1 MEAPQN
7 LGPLEPWQIRGFPRF
22 LRQRI
27 ITQAKLER
35 MSPGE
40 FVTRIM
46 LAYEENGWLGQAPPV
61 STDVARPERPS
72 ADDTHLLI
80 ELADR
85 RPGLRPTEQ
94 HLVHKAIKHRLRL
107 MLSSEAPVNQIANEQ
122 TSKAESEEVV
132 EPETRSVPRRRKA
145 TKLKPR
151 AAPKLQKVVKPKRR
165 RRKSDAVLE
174 SRAP

>member
-46 LAYEENGWLGQAPPV
+46 IACAENGWLGQAPPV

-107 MLSSEAPVNQIANEQ
+107 MLSPEAPVNQIANEQ
-122 TSKAESEEVV
+122 TEAVEEPVRAK
-132 EPETRSVPRRRKA
+132 PEGRSVRAKPRLRKA

-151 AAPKLQKVVKPKRR
+151 KVVKPKRKP
-165 RRKSDAVLE
+165 RRKSDVLE

>member
-1 MEAPQN
+1 MDQPQN
-7 LGPLEPWQIRGFPRF
+7 LGPLEPWQIREFPRF

-27 ITQAKLER
+27 ITQAKLAH

-46 LAYEENGWLGQAPPV
+46 LACEENGWLGQAPSMP
-61 STDVARPERPS
+61 A

-107 MLSSEAPVNQIANEQ
+107 MLSPEAPVNQIANEQ
-122 TSKAESEEVV
+122 TEAVEEPVRAK
-132 EPETRSVPRRRKA
+132 PEGRSVRAKPRLRKA

-151 AAPKLQKVVKPKRR
+151 KVVKPKRKP
-165 RRKSDAVLE
+165 RRKSDVLE